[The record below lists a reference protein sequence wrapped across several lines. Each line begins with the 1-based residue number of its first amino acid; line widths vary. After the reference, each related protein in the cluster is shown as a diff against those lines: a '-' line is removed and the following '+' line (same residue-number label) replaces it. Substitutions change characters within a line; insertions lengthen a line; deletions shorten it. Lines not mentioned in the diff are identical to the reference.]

1 MQSKFVM
8 SIHVDNFLCGRPGRW
23 SVHGIYLAEEKKL
36 GFNKDFLLRHAK
48 EKTGFIAGTINV

>member
-1 MQSKFVM
+1 M